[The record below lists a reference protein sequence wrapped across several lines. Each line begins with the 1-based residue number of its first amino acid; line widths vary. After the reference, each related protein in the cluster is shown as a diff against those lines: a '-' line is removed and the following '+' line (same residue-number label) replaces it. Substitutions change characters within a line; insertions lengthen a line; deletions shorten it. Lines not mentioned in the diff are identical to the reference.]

1 MKIAA
6 LALLWS
12 VLSAGRAESQILTPV
27 HWSYGAKKLSS
38 TEAVVFFK
46 ATIDPGW
53 HVYSQFVKPGG
64 PVKTS
69 FDFDASSDFTL
80 DGSTQE
86 PTPTVRKE
94 KVFGNMEIGFFE
106 QSVIFKQ
113 KIRLKA
119 ARAIVKGKL
128 QYMTCN
134 DSQCLPPDELDFSI
148 DVK

>member
-1 MKIAA
+1 MKIAV

-27 HWSYGAKKLSS
+27 HWSYGAKKLSA

-69 FDFDASSDFTL
+69 FDFDGSSDFTL
-80 DGSTQE
+80 DGTTQE
-86 PTPTVRKE
+86 PKPTVRKE
-94 KVFGNMEIGFFE
+94 KVFSNMEIGFFE
-106 QSVIFKQ
+106 HSVIFKQ
-113 KIRLKA
+113 KIRLKTA
-119 ARAIVKGKL
+119 QAIVKGKL

-134 DSQCLPPDELDFSI
+134 DTQCLPPDELDFSI
-148 DVK
+148 AVK

>member
-46 ATIDPGW
+46 ATIDAGW

-119 ARAIVKGKL
+119 AQANVKGKL

-134 DSQCLPPDELDFSI
+134 DSQCLPPDEVDFSI
-148 DVK
+148 AIK

>member
-1 MKIAA
+1 MKFA
-6 LALLWS
+6 LVMALSL
-12 VLSAGRAESQILTPV
+12 LAFTKPEAQILKPV

-46 ATIDPGW
+46 ATIDAGW

-119 ARAIVKGKL
+119 AQANVKGKL

-148 DVK
+148 AIK